1 MMIVPKEIHT
11 AKPEEGGISNMT
23 EADFLT
29 PEEREQ
35 INSLM
40 AKAAERMRKSREKSP
55 DRESCQFL
63 FLRCQQECRKQME
76 QKEQA
81 KEELEQ
87 DIEILLNQI
96 CTFCRKHCLPVCG
109 KEDSSEEEE
118 ELPFPR

>member
-1 MMIVPKEIHT
+1 
-11 AKPEEGGISNMT
+11 MT

-40 AKAAERMRKSREKSP
+40 EKAAERMRKSREKSP
-55 DRESCQFL
+55 ATESCQFL

-81 KEELEQ
+81 GEELEQ
-87 DIEILLNQI
+87 DIELLLDQI
-96 CTFCRKHCLPVCG
+96 CTFCRKHCFPICRKG
-109 KEDSSEEEE
+109 DSSDEDEE